1 MELHFFSKIDN
12 DMIQYR
18 TKANLENNVLSY
30 QESLNGK
37 TSLVNL
43 TITDKG
49 IEILKNGETSTKMVF
64 ILSKTTTATYK
75 TSFGS
80 MDFEVFTKGLKI
92 TKEKIIIEYETI
104 FDKKKVSDVKIW
116 FIIKENA

>member
-1 MELHFFSKIDN
+1 MKLHFFSKIDN
-12 DMIQYR
+12 DIIQYR
-18 TKANLENNVLSY
+18 TEANWKDNVLSY

-37 TSLVNL
+37 ISLVNL

-49 IEILKNGETSTKMVF
+49 IEMFKNGETSTKMVF
-64 ILSKTTTATYK
+64 IPSKTTTAMYK

-80 MDFEVFTKGLKI
+80 MDFQIFTKGLKI

-104 FDKKKVSDVKIW
+104 FDKKKGSDVKIW